1 MATAKE
7 KREQR
12 EREAALQKENLGEH
26 KFASEQ
32 QRAEEIEK
40 VNQRAMQNP
49 GAVADAHGE
58 KMKASRAGAKVTVA
72 CKLGVG
78 YFNLQLSQLQEKWE
92 NTQTGPRKIMEARRF
107 GPVVQIRGT
116 AYPRGTPPMGFP
128 ERPTIV
134 DGAAL
139 TPDVDAEFWFAWLE
153 ANKLNPLV
161 VNKMIFAHEQRDF
174 VIGQAKELKGINS
187 GLEPMNP
194 KGDAR
199 APKTTRSDVDPI
211 TTEDAR
217 AKGMERLNI

>member
-7 KREQR
+7 RREQR
-12 EREAALQKENLGEH
+12 EREAAIHKEKVGESQ
-26 KFASEQ
+26 FASEQ
-32 QRAEEIEK
+32 MRADAIEK

-58 KMKASRAGAKVTVA
+58 KMKPSSAGAKVTIA

-78 YFNLQLSQLQEKWE
+78 YYDLQLSRLEEKWE
-92 NTQTGPRKIMEARRF
+92 NTQTGPRKIMEARRI
-107 GPVVQIRGT
+107 GPTVRIRGT
-116 AYPRGTPPMGFP
+116 AYPRGTPPLGFP
-128 ERPTIV
+128 DKPTIV
-134 DGAAL
+134 DDAAL
-139 TPDVDAEFWFAWLE
+139 TPDIDAEFWYAWRE

-161 VNKMIFAHEQRDF
+161 LNNMIFAHEQRDF

-187 GLEPMNP
+187 GLEPINP
-194 KGDAR
+194 KSDPR
-199 APKTTRSDVDPI
+199 APRTTRGDVDNV